1 MLIDE
6 APWALTRTRHGVQ
19 EVDFTGQTDNG
30 QNPAAFV
37 QPPASNTRQFNRV
50 PRLVAA

>member
-6 APWALTRTRHGVQ
+6 APWALTRTRHSIQ
-19 EVDFTGQTDNG
+19 EVGFSGQTDKRAE
-30 QNPAAFV
+30 PAAFV